1 MGGSKQCKIFFF
13 IFFSLFKLKLSYLA
27 QKMILGKKISFFHTV
42 QNETKKVKDRSE
54 RKNRAFITQKMKYED
69 KNVIRLT

>member
-1 MGGSKQCKIFFF
+1 MNISI
-13 IFFSLFKLKLSYLA
+13 LKLNKKDLIL
-27 QKMILGKKISFFHTV
+27 QKRDEKKIHFCT
-42 QNETKKVKDRSE
+42 QNERKKVKDRSE